1 MIIKGTNDCVNL
13 FIILFQ
19 YIIPF
24 SGLVIFLIPSLRYS
38 IIGFESTIIGIK
50 IEAIFILFQHGEKD
64 M

>member
-19 YIIPF
+19 YIILF
-24 SGLVIFLIPSLRYS
+24 SGLVIFLILSLRYS